1 MNKKLSINSWAIEDR
16 PREKMIMHGASCL
29 SNAELLAILI
39 GSGNRDESAVDLMKR
54 VLANYRNDLVLLD
67 KASFEELCSFK
78 GIGSAKAITIL
89 AALEFGKRRA
99 NTSPQDGVVIRCSD
113 DIYHLF
119 YPQMCNLGVEECW
132 ILLLNQGAKVLEKIK
147 ISSGGLTATLVDVRC
162 IMRDALLKRATSL
175 VVCHNHPSGNV
186 HPSQDD
192 DNITMKIRDAA
203 TIMNIRLLDHVI
215 LTDGNFYSYADEGR
229 I

>member
-1 MNKKLSINSWAIEDR
+1 MKSRLSINKWAAEDR
-16 PREKMIMHGASCL
+16 PREKMMMHGAAYL

-39 GSGNRDESAVDLMKR
+39 GSGNREESAVELMKK
-54 VLANYRNDLVLLD
+54 VLSHYNNDLTLLG
-67 KASFEELCSFK
+67 KASMEELCSFN
-78 GIGSAKAITIL
+78 GIGQAKAIAIL
-89 AALEFGKRRA
+89 ASLEIAKRRTGMA
-99 NTSPQDGVVIRCSD
+99 LQEGNVVRCSD

-119 YPQMCNLGVEECW
+119 YPLLCNLDIEECW
-132 ILLLNQGAKVLEKIK
+132 ILLLNQSAKVLEKIK

-175 VVCHNHPSGNV
+175 VVCHNHPSGNIR
-186 HPSQDD
+186 PSSDD
-192 DNITMKIRDAA
+192 DRITAQIREAA
-203 TIMNIRLLDHVI
+203 NIMNIKLLDHVI